1 MTCGILVLLAY
12 SLGALSKYQKARN
25 IDTSKRVRVS

>member
-12 SLGALSKYQKARN
+12 SLGAAQIIIFHKILEK
-25 IDTSKRVRVS
+25 